1 MEIKID
7 RRYKKDSYTISN
19 VYVDGKRFGDG
30 THYCS
35 CLEDKDRGLRQ
46 DMDLSTIRFMKKP
59 HITAI
64 PSGKY
69 RVEITYSPKFKKNLP
84 LIENV
89 KGFEG
94 IRMHS
99 GNTENDT
106 DGCLLFGWNGQKGKV
121 LNSKYWCD
129 KLFAKIDAEQK
140 KGLQVW
146 LTIEE

>member
-1 MEIKID
+1 MEIRID
-7 RRYKKDSYTISN
+7 RKYKKDTYTISN

-35 CLEDKDRGLRQ
+35 CLEDRDRGLRQ
-46 DMDLSTIRFMKKP
+46 DMDISVIRYMKKP
-59 HITAI
+59 HVTAI

-84 LIENV
+84 LLLNV

-121 LNSKYWCD
+121 LNSKYWCNL
-129 KLFAKIDAEQK
+129 LFSKIEQEES
-140 KGLQVW
+140 KGKQTWVI
-146 LTIEE
+146 IE